1 MNESIGKIPA
11 GTLVVVADGEG
22 ARVFRNVAN
31 GNGEGL
37 TLKQFDLLELMNMN
51 DDGPAGVQPAE
62 STGQQIDE
70 ATFAK
75 QLALRL
81 NAGALKDDYAHLV
94 LIADP
99 QTLGQMRPLLHKE
112 TRQRLLGEIA
122 KTLTNSP
129 LEDIERALS

>member
-1 MNESIGKIPA
+1 MNESLGKIPP
-11 GTLVVVADGEG
+11 GTMVVVADGEG
-22 ARVFRNVAN
+22 ARVFRNVGDAN
-31 GNGEGL
+31 SL
-37 TLKQFDLLELMNMN
+37 TLQQQDLLELMNMN
-51 DDGPAGVQPAE
+51 DDGPSSSPPE
-62 STGQQIDE
+62 STGKQLDE

-81 NAGALKDDYAHLV
+81 NEGALKNRYAHLV

-112 TRQRLLGEIA
+112 VQDRMLGEVA

-129 LEDIERALS
+129 LEDIERALG